1 MEVYGLEKLSLVDYS
16 NYACAVIFTGGCNFR
31 CPFCHNSGLVDKEV
45 NPISN
50 LEVLEFL
57 EKRRKLLD
65 AVCISGGEPTLQSD
79 LIDFIKK
86 VKNLGYKVKLD
97 TNGTNPTMLKEII
110 NNNLVDYI
118 AMDIKNSFD
127 KYPLTT
133 GLNCIDLNNIKLSI
147 DLIKESQIDYE
158 FRTTLV
164 KEFHEEKDIM
174 KISDMLGECK
184 RLYLQ
189 KFVSNENCINS
200 NLNPIDKD
208 TAENWRQILSQN
220 IDHVY
225 LRGYV

>member
-127 KYPLTT
+127 K
-133 GLNCIDLNNIKLSI
+133 
-147 DLIKESQIDYE
+147 
-158 FRTTLV
+158 
-164 KEFHEEKDIM
+164 
-174 KISDMLGECK
+174 
-184 RLYLQ
+184 
-189 KFVSNENCINS
+189 
-200 NLNPIDKD
+200 
-208 TAENWRQILSQN
+208 
-220 IDHVY
+220 
-225 LRGYV
+225 

>member
-1 MEVYGLEKLSLVDYS
+1 M
-16 NYACAVIFTGGCNFR
+16 I
-31 CPFCHNSGLVDKEV
+31 
-45 NPISN
+45 
-50 LEVLEFL
+50 
-57 EKRRKLLD
+57 
-65 AVCISGGEPTLQSD
+65 
-79 LIDFIKK
+79 
-86 VKNLGYKVKLD
+86 
-97 TNGTNPTMLKEII
+97 
-110 NNNLVDYI
+110 
-118 AMDIKNSFD
+118 
-127 KYPLTT
+127 
-133 GLNCIDLNNIKLSI
+133 NNIKLSI